1 MHQDSTISRFLTV
14 RLLISLF
21 PLFMAIATAKADFVS
36 TTPGLPVIGVPL
48 TSTTGVGCFAAA
60 GVCATPGTL
69 TLDSVVS
76 MTFNPS
82 GQDIVSN
89 ATYLGALTDLANN
102 LIGPVTLTGTVEEE
116 VLGRTA
122 STQTGTWTND
132 LISLSLDG
140 PVLGNTLTL
149 GLDLSKTSSGTTSIM
164 PLADGTFRINS
175 FFDVFVEIT
184 LDRTPPLTVDRGPL
198 ELVLSPVA
206 AVPEF
211 STWAMM
217 ILGFAGVGFM
227 VYRRKSS
234 QRKDERVRPSQPAPK
249 KKQPQRRRWIPAE
262 AALSSRGLCPGMA
275 GLLSKIVKNSG
286 LFRFGKAD
294 FAQYPFG
301 GTGDR

>member
-1 MHQDSTISRFLTV
+1 MHQDSTISRFRRG
-14 RLLISLF
+14 RLLISLL
-21 PLFMAIATAKADFVS
+21 PLFMAIATAKADVVS
-36 TTPGLPVIGVPL
+36 TTPRLPVIGVPF

-82 GQDIVSN
+82 GQDIVLN

-116 VLGRTA
+116 VLGRTT

-140 PVLGNTLTL
+140 PVLGHTLTL
-149 GLDLSKTSSGTTSIM
+149 GLDLSHTSSGTTSIM
-164 PLADGTFRINS
+164 PLGDGTFRINS
-175 FFDVFVEIT
+175 FFDVFVELT

-227 VYRRKSS
+227 AYRRK
-234 QRKDERVRPSQPAPK
+234 QNGPA
-249 KKQPQRRRWIPAE
+249 
-262 AALSSRGLCPGMA
+262 
-275 GLLSKIVKNSG
+275 
-286 LFRFGKAD
+286 FRIA
-294 FAQYPFG
+294 
-301 GTGDR
+301 